1 MRPHGG
7 ASPTDPLT
15 TARRR
20 NVAFAVYNIA
30 TMNRVPNNRRAAA
43 ALIRSTEGMHPH
55 AAVDQTVPKIPNIVN
70 DETPAAPPPDDPGEA
85 TLAMPDSSDEASTGT
100 TSEPALP
107 PRDRETIVDEPPAST
122 DLATAADVL
131 SPPPDRDDFGPR
143 YGSLVAYPGDPPA
156 IVERKPKRGR
166 PSAGIRRQRQTGL
179 IDLGNPA
186 EGAYRKVDR
195 EAPRANAADGAV
207 AELELAGDDDPV
219 IALSDDELTRK
230 LDAIPTDP
238 GVYLLRDRNGKVLY
252 IGKAKSLRPRVRS
265 YFREGGDGRFQVR
278 FLMRQVRD
286 FETLVARSEKEAL
299 ILENNLIKQYRPR
312 YNIRLKDDKSYL
324 SAKVTNHPWPRI
336 TVTRRI
342 VKDGGRYFGPFGSAD
357 GLRETI
363 DVIRKVFPLRTCSDT
378 VFRNRS
384 RPCIEYQ
391 IKRCLGPCVL
401 QVDRAEYERHL
412 HAAQLLLEGKNLE
425 LLRELRERM
434 KGYADRLEFEEA
446 ARVRDSVRAIE
457 KTVERQTVLHHW
469 GGDQDVFG
477 LYREGGFIEA
487 IVLLVRNGKLTSTR
501 GWSFHDLEFAD
512 EDVLADLLTQYYA
525 GARFIP
531 DEVILPVV
539 LEDADVRAD
548 LLTERR
554 SKKVDV
560 FVPQRGDKLRLL
572 EMAMEN
578 ARQSFTSRRDNE
590 GTREKMLD
598 ELRAKLHLRN
608 LPKRIECYDISNLQG
623 SMVVGS
629 QATFDDGEP
638 QKALYRR
645 YRIRTVEGQDDFAS
659 LYEVL
664 TRRLKRTQEE
674 KVYPDLWVIDGGKG
688 QLNVAIQV
696 LKEFNLSDQIEVVS
710 LAKQHVLNDVRDRA
724 VTKSEERVFLPN
736 RKDPIILPRNSTAL
750 FVLVRI
756 RDEAHR
762 FAITYNRDL
771 RRRARLRSVLDDIE
785 GIGPVRRRE
794 LLRHFGSLRR
804 IREASLPQL
813 AAVKGVNAELAA
825 EIRKHLDMMSA
836 LLDQEEN
843 VEREEDRVAAEYL
856 DAGNGQLQ
864 LLSRKPRAPVIEPA
878 PLSELGAPIDEASAK
893 SSDESS
899 LIGESAPSTNT
910 VDRGS

>member
-1 MRPHGG
+1 MDL
-7 ASPTDPLT
+7 PTLDL
-15 TARRR
+15 ARD
-20 NVAFAVYNIA
+20 ATLAVYNVR
-30 TMNRVPNNRRAAA
+30 TMSRPPNNRRAAA

-55 AAVDQTVPKIPNIVN
+55 DAHPSRDPEDLAATAAPDDRIVQPVQLVAN
-70 DETPAAPPPDDPGEA
+70 EAAPVETATLAETSTEPDAAIEKPAAPSG
-85 TLAMPDSSDEASTGT
+85 
-100 TSEPALP
+100 
-107 PRDRETIVDEPPAST
+107 RE
-122 DLATAADVL
+122 
-131 SPPPDRDDFGPR
+131 DFGPR
-143 YGSLVAYPGDPPA
+143 YGSLVEYPTA
-156 IVERKPKRGR
+156 ANVAVELKPRGRQAVRGR
-166 PSAGIRRQRQTGL
+166 PAKAQRESSDSSPAQGGSAEY
-179 IDLGNPA
+179 DLAG
-186 EGAYRKVDR
+186 E
-195 EAPRANAADGAV
+195 DGADNSDG
-207 AELELAGDDDPV
+207 APV
-219 IALSDDELTRK
+219 EALSDDALTRK
-230 LDAIPTDP
+230 LDAIPTEP

-299 ILENNLIKQYRPR
+299 ILENNLIKQYKPR

-324 SAKVTNHPWPRI
+324 SAKVTNHAWPRI

-401 QVDRAEYERHL
+401 QVDRDEYKRHL
-412 HAAQLLLEGKNLE
+412 HAAELLLEGKNLE
-425 LLRELRERM
+425 LLRDLRERM
-434 KGYADRLEFEEA
+434 KGYAERLEFEEA

-512 EDVLADLLTQYYA
+512 EDVLADLLTQYYT

-531 DEVILPVV
+531 DEVILPVT

-548 LLTERR
+548 LLTDRR
-554 SKKVDV
+554 GKKVEV

-572 EMAMEN
+572 EMATDN
-578 ARQSFTSRRDNE
+578 ARQSFASRRDNE
-590 GTREKMLD
+590 STREKILD

-608 LPKRIECYDISNLQG
+608 TPKRIECYDISNLQG

-629 QATFDDGEP
+629 QATFDEGEP

-664 TRRLKRTQEE
+664 TRRLKRAQEE
-674 KVYPDLWVIDGGKG
+674 KEYPDLWVIDGGKG

-696 LKEFNLSDQIEVVS
+696 LKEFSLTDQIEVVS

-794 LLRHFGSLRR
+794 LLRHFGSLRK

-813 AAVKGVNAELAA
+813 ANVKGVNAELAA
-825 EIRKHLDMMSA
+825 EIRRHLDLMSA
-836 LLDQEEN
+836 LLDQEEK

-864 LLSRKPRAPVIEPA
+864 LLARKAKAPASESAASEESDPSEESGASLESVASEESLPPTNGAQSADAGSSIDPPTSAESAALTEPA
-878 PLSELGAPIDEASAK
+878 PRTDD
-893 SSDESS
+893 SSD
-899 LIGESAPSTNT
+899 T
-910 VDRGS
+910 

>member
-1 MRPHGG
+1 LSLAHHVAP
-7 ASPTDPLT
+7 SPVDLPTPALAQD
-15 TARRR
+15 
-20 NVAFAVYNIA
+20 VALAVYNVGK
-30 TMNRVPNNRRAAA
+30 MSRVPNNRRAAA

-55 AAVDQTVPKIPNIVN
+55 EAHPPRDPEDLAGTSDDQLVQLVANESAPVEPGAPEPPSTEHDATIEK
-70 DETPAAPPPDDPGEA
+70 PAAPSA
-85 TLAMPDSSDEASTGT
+85 
-100 TSEPALP
+100 
-107 PRDRETIVDEPPAST
+107 RE
-122 DLATAADVL
+122 
-131 SPPPDRDDFGPR
+131 DFGPR
-143 YGSLVAYPGDPPA
+143 YGSLVEYPTA
-156 IVERKPKRGR
+156 AKVAVELKPRGRRAVRGR
-166 PSAGIRRQRQTGL
+166 PAKAERKSTDSSAAQDGSAEY
-179 IDLGNPA
+179 DLAA
-186 EGAYRKVDR
+186 EGGASDSDGAPV
-195 EAPRANAADGAV
+195 EAPS
-207 AELELAGDDDPV
+207 E
-219 IALSDDELTRK
+219 DELTRK
-230 LDAIPTDP
+230 LDAIPTEP

-299 ILENNLIKQYRPR
+299 ILENNLIKQYKPR

-324 SAKVTNHPWPRI
+324 SAKVTNHAWPRI

-401 QVDRAEYERHL
+401 PVDREEYKRHL
-412 HAAQLLLEGKNLE
+412 HAAELLLEGKNLE
-425 LLRELRERM
+425 LLRDLRERM
-434 KGYADRLEFEEA
+434 KGYAERLEFEEA

-531 DEVILPVV
+531 DEVILPVT

-548 LLTERR
+548 LLTDRR
-554 SKKVDV
+554 GKKVEV

-578 ARQSFTSRRDNE
+578 ARQSFASRRDNE
-590 GTREKMLD
+590 STREKMLD

-629 QATFDDGEP
+629 QATFDEGEP

-664 TRRLKRTQEE
+664 TRRLKRAQEE
-674 KVYPDLWVIDGGKG
+674 KEYPDLWVIDGGKG

-794 LLRHFGSLRR
+794 LLRHFGSLRK

-813 AAVKGVNAELAA
+813 ASVKGVNAELAA
-825 EIRKHLDMMSA
+825 EIRRHLDLMSA
-836 LLDQEEN
+836 LLDQEEK

-864 LLSRKPRAPVIEPA
+864 LLARKAKAPAAESA
-878 PLSELGAPIDEASAK
+878 ASESATSEQSGASQESAAS
-893 SSDESS
+893 
-899 LIGESAPSTNT
+899 GESAISEESPLPNA
-910 VDRGS
+910 DAQNAGAGSSIDPPTSAEAAALTEPTPRPDDASDT

>member
-1 MRPHGG
+1 M
-7 ASPTDPLT
+7 
-15 TARRR
+15 
-20 NVAFAVYNIA
+20 
-30 TMNRVPNNRRAAA
+30 
-43 ALIRSTEGMHPH
+43 IRSVEGMHQRDATRASPDAEPEASEH
-55 AAVDQTVPKIPNIVN
+55 VL
-70 DETPAAPPPDDPGEA
+70 PAAQPDANSDRNPATSASLDAESQAIERDRATQALPEARPDVISEQDRTADAPAPTPPPPKPDDRGLRYESLVVYP
-85 TLAMPDSSDEASTGT
+85 
-100 TSEPALP
+100 
-107 PRDRETIVDEPPAST
+107 
-122 DLATAADVL
+122 TAA
-131 SPPPDRDDFGPR
+131 
-143 YGSLVAYPGDPPA
+143 PA
-156 IVERKPKRGR
+156 ADKRKPKPRE
-166 PSAGIRRQRQTGL
+166 AVDTYAVQ
-179 IDLGNPA
+179 DDGNPNQ
-186 EGAYRKVDR
+186 D
-195 EAPRANAADGAV
+195 DGAT
-207 AELELAGDDDPV
+207 AESP
-219 IALSDDELTRK
+219 SDDELTRK
-230 LDAIPTDP
+230 LDAIPAEP
-238 GVYLLRDRNGKVLY
+238 GVYILRDRNGKVLY
-252 IGKAKSLRPRVRS
+252 VGKAKSLRPRVRS

-299 ILENNLIKQYRPR
+299 ILENNLIKQYKPR

-324 SAKVTNHPWPRI
+324 SAKVTNHAWPRI

-401 QVDRAEYERHL
+401 PVDRNEYERHL

-425 LLRELRERM
+425 LLREMRERM
-434 KGYADRLEFEEA
+434 KGYAERLEFEEA
-446 ARVRDSVRAIE
+446 ARVRDSVRSIE

-487 IVLLVRNGKLTSTR
+487 IVLLVRNGKLNSTR
-501 GWSFHDLEFAD
+501 GWSFHDLEFPD
-512 EDVLADLLTQYYA
+512 EEVLADLLTQYYT
-525 GARFIP
+525 GARFVP
-531 DEVILPVV
+531 DEVILPVA

-548 LLTERR
+548 LLSERR
-554 SKKVDV
+554 GKKVEV

-578 ARQSFTSRRDNE
+578 ARQSFASRRDNE
-590 GTREKMLD
+590 STREQMLD

-629 QATFDDGEP
+629 QATFDEGQP

-664 TRRLKRTQEE
+664 SRRLKRAQEE
-674 KVYPDLWVIDGGKG
+674 KEYPDLWVIDGGKG

-710 LAKQHVLNDVRDRA
+710 LAKQHVLNDMRDRA

-736 RKDPIILPRNSTAL
+736 RKDPIVLPRNSTAL

-762 FAITYNRDL
+762 FAITYNREL

-813 AAVKGVNAELAA
+813 ASVKGVNAELAA
-825 EIRKHLDMMSA
+825 EIRKHLDLMTA
-836 LLDQEEN
+836 LLDQEER

-864 LLSRKPRAPVIEPA
+864 LLARKEKASPTGPVTLADPVATAGAVATPEPIAPAKPVATIDPA
-878 PLSELGAPIDEASAK
+878 
-893 SSDESS
+893 SDDS
-899 LIGESAPSTNT
+899 
-910 VDRGS
+910 